1 MTPTD
6 ELKLLIKEIRNS
18 GDFNIENLDECF
30 PDDESLIKFCIR
42 FTTSNVH
49 DAFENFLID
58 NKENENETA

>member
-30 PDDESLIKFCIR
+30 PDDEF
-42 FTTSNVH
+42 
-49 DAFENFLID
+49 
-58 NKENENETA
+58 